1 MTRLNLI
8 LFFAL
13 IFSALGLVNAQH
25 KARNLYIE
33 LGQLSQTA
41 KQADQEYGQLQ
52 LEQSTW
58 AMHSRIEQ
66 IASQQLQMQVP
77 DAKRVQVVVANSMP
91 KGAVLSGSAATD
103 AAPQDNAPKDILL
116 SDIEQKPH
124 APNPIKLPQQAKQ
137 PQSDS
142 TAGVAQ

>member
-13 IFSALGLVNAQH
+13 MFSALGLVNSQH

-33 LGQLSQTA
+33 LERVNQTA
-41 KQADQEYGQLQ
+41 KQTEQEYGQLQ

-66 IASQQLQMQVP
+66 IASQKMQMQVP
-77 DAKRVQVVVANSMP
+77 DAKRVQVI
-91 KGAVLSGSAATD
+91 SAADLQTANVLPVLEQPTATQPTT
-103 AAPQDNAPKDILL
+103 AAPTIEPNNKVEPAPQA
-116 SDIEQKPH
+116 SKP
-124 APNPIKLPQQAKQ
+124 
-137 PQSDS
+137 S
-142 TAGVAQ
+142 GVAH

>member
-33 LGQLSQTA
+33 LEQLSQAA

-77 DAKRVQVVVANSMP
+77 DAKRVQVVVPVDNMSAGSVTTGNISQEVP
-91 KGAVLSGSAATD
+91 KET
-103 AAPQDNAPKDILL
+103 LL
-116 SDIEQKPH
+116 SDAKLKTQARTQGQI
-124 APNPIKLPQQAKQ
+124 NPLPLK
-137 PQSDS
+137 SK
-142 TAGVAQ
+142 AGVAP